1 MGALVEKVVGQMYP
15 STPIPP
21 LGPSPHRP
29 LGMTVRVL
37 PRRKNFPTHGP
48 WDRVVCKPVTGL
60 TTMKNGCCFWR
71 LVTQPDQILEWLCGL
86 CRPTGK
92 ADGPH
97 GGHKGWTWL
106 YRGPEWALCPVA
118 LGLGC
123 PWKPEGGPRS
133 EESQI
138 RVTSP

>member
-1 MGALVEKVVGQMYP
+1 MGALVEVVGWMYP

-37 PRRKNFPTHGP
+37 PRKKNFPTHGP
-48 WDRVVCKPVTGL
+48 WDREVCEPAVGL
-60 TTMKNGCCFWR
+60 TAMNRSATLAM
-71 LVTQPDQILEWLCGL
+71 VTQLDQILEWLCGL

-92 ADGPH
+92 ADGWH
-97 GGHKGWTWL
+97 GGREGWTWL
-106 YRGPEWALCPVA
+106 YRGLEWALCPVA

-123 PWKPEGGPRS
+123 PW
-133 EESQI
+133 
-138 RVTSP
+138 